1 MNATPP
7 VAVEGGPIW
16 IDLGT
21 HDLDG
26 AIEFY
31 TALLGWEFGEGSAE
45 FGGYRMILK
54 DGLPIGGAMT
64 TLMGPEGPTTEPQAP
79 TTWCVYLRTADIEQ
93 TVARAVEAGAQ
104 IMVPTR
110 PIADLGT
117 MAIIVDPAGAVVGL
131 WQPDTFDGIANCTQ
145 VGTPCWF
152 ENMTMDFDAAS
163 SFYRDVLAW
172 DLHANPTQQEAAPEV
187 RYLTHGTG
195 DETAAGMCE
204 ATAFL
209 PEGTPSYWRIYFG
222 VADMDASLEQLVRLG
237 GAVIDPG
244 GDTPFGRIAT
254 VADPQGAQ
262 FQLLE
267 IAN

>member
-104 IMVPTR
+104 IMVPSM

-131 WQPDTFDGIANCTQ
+131 WQPDTTAT
-145 VGTPCWF
+145 GTPARGEASAGAGQLQLSRPAF
-152 ENMTMDFDAAS
+152 SFSSSTRPADSASRAVFSGDSAAQVVVAS
-163 SFYRDVLAW
+163 SISSMRAGSALMSRS
-172 DLHANPTQQEAAPEV
+172 PPAAKK
-187 RYLTHGTG
+187 R
-195 DETAAGMCE
+195 TA
-204 ATAFL
+204 
-209 PEGTPSYWRIYFG
+209 R
-222 VADMDASLEQLVRLG
+222 
-237 GAVIDPG
+237 
-244 GDTPFGRIAT
+244 
-254 VADPQGAQ
+254 
-262 FQLLE
+262 
-267 IAN
+267 

>member
-1 MNATPP
+1 
-7 VAVEGGPIW
+7 
-16 IDLGT
+16 
-21 HDLDG
+21 
-26 AIEFY
+26 
-31 TALLGWEFGEGSAE
+31 
-45 FGGYRMILK
+45 
-54 DGLPIGGAMT
+54 
-64 TLMGPEGPTTEPQAP
+64 MGPEGPTTEPQAP

-104 IMVPTR
+104 IMVPSM

-131 WQPDTFDGIANCTQ
+131 WQPDTFEGIANSTQ

-172 DLHANPTQQEAAPEV
+172 ELHANPTQQEATPTV

-195 DETAAGMCE
+195 DETAAGISE
-204 ATAFL
+204 AAGFL

-237 GAVIDPG
+237 GAVLDPG
-244 GDTPFGRIAT
+244 SDTPFGRIAT

-267 IAN
+267 IANWQGVVAHPVGVVVHPELGRHDQQHVVGLRDHRRRGQQRERPPAGRPAQVPVSCS